1 LRKEV
6 KVRKQIIG
14 PNRFLNFRKAI
25 GILNKSDRKK
35 LAYITAIQIFLGVL
49 DLLGVLAVGLLGTL
63 SVTGVQSRDPS
74 SRVYKILEMLG
85 ISSFSIQ
92 VQASIIGLT
101 AVFLLVGRTII
112 SIFIT
117 RRILYFMGRRGAVI
131 SANLI
136 SRLLAQPLL
145 VIQRWSTQE
154 SLFAVTS
161 GVQIIA
167 LQIIALSV
175 MLVADIALLFI
186 LILGLFAVDPITS
199 VGTVIIFGVVALVL
213 YKLMHERANNI
224 GNLNSRLTIKSNE
237 KIVEVFSSYRESV
250 VRNRRDY
257 YARTIAETRLEI
269 ADVNAEISFM
279 PYISKYVL
287 ETTVVIGAVLIG
299 GLQFA
304 LQDAAHAVATLAVF
318 VATGTRIGPAVL
330 RIQQGVVMMK
340 NSFGMAKPTLD
351 LIEFLGNK
359 PMVEHFN
366 DVVHTEHV
374 GFEASIELSN
384 VSLTYPGKSEFALN
398 NVSLSTSAGKIIAI
412 VGPSGAG
419 KTTLVDVLLGV
430 IEPDEGLVKISNV
443 NPLEAIADWPGAIS
457 YVPQDVMV
465 VNGSIREN
473 VALGYPIAS
482 APDDLVN
489 SALSI
494 ASLSEFVVNLPEG
507 LDTNLGERG
516 GKISGGQRQRIGI
529 ARALFTKPK
538 LLVLDEAT
546 SALDGD
552 TEESI
557 SSDIQKLKG
566 STTVV
571 IIAHRLSTVRDAD
584 LVLYMDKGEIIAR
597 GVFEEVRNAVPDFDR
612 QAKLMGL

>member
-1 LRKEV
+1 V
-6 KVRKQIIG
+6 INQILG
-14 PNRFLNFRKAI
+14 PNKFLNFRKSI
-25 GILNKSDRKK
+25 GILDKKDIKK
-35 LAYITAIQIFLGVL
+35 LTYITAIQIFLGVL

-74 SRVYKILEMLG
+74 SRVYKVLEILG

-92 VQASIIGLT
+92 AQASIIGLA
-101 AVFLLVGRTII
+101 AVSLLVGRTII

-117 RRILYFMGRRGAVI
+117 RRILYFMSRRGAVL

-175 MLVADIALLFI
+175 MLVADVALLFI
-186 LILGLFAVDPITS
+186 LILGLFAVDPVTS
-199 VGTVIIFGVVALVL
+199 IGTVLIFGVVAWVL
-213 YKLMHERANNI
+213 YKLMHERANRI

-257 YARTIAETRLEI
+257 YARSIAETRLDI
-269 ADVNAEISFM
+269 ANVYAEIGFM

-287 ETTVVIGAVLIG
+287 ETTVVVGAVLIG
-299 GLQFA
+299 ALQFA
-304 LQDAAHAVATLAVF
+304 LQDAAHAVATLAIF

-340 NSFGMAKPTLD
+340 SSFGMAKPTLD

-359 PMVEHFN
+359 PMIEN
-366 DVVHTEHV
+366 YDDVVHTEHF
-374 GFEASIELSN
+374 GFDAGVELSN
-384 VSLTYPGKSEFALN
+384 VSLTYPDNSESALK
-398 NVSLSTSAGKIIAI
+398 NVSISASAGKIIAI

-430 IEPDEGLVKISNV
+430 IEPDNGSVQISKV
-443 NPLEAIADWPGAIS
+443 TPLEAIAKWPGAIS

-473 VALGYPIAS
+473 VALGYPLDA
-482 APDDLVN
+482 ARDELVN

-494 ASLSEFVVNLPEG
+494 ASLSDFVANLPEG

-571 IIAHRLSTVRDAD
+571 LIAHRLSTVRDAD
-584 LVLYMDKGEIIAR
+584 LVLYMDKGEIVAR
-597 GVFEEVRNAVPDFDR
+597 GTFEEVRNAVPDFDR

>member
-1 LRKEV
+1 
-6 KVRKQIIG
+6 
-14 PNRFLNFRKAI
+14 
-25 GILNKSDRKK
+25 
-35 LAYITAIQIFLGVL
+35 
-49 DLLGVLAVGLLGTL
+49 
-63 SVTGVQSRDPS
+63 
-74 SRVYKILEMLG
+74 
-85 ISSFSIQ
+85 
-92 VQASIIGLT
+92 
-101 AVFLLVGRTII
+101 
-112 SIFIT
+112 
-117 RRILYFMGRRGAVI
+117 
-131 SANLI
+131 
-136 SRLLAQPLL
+136 
-145 VIQRWSTQE
+145 
-154 SLFAVTS
+154 
-161 GVQIIA
+161 
-167 LQIIALSV
+167 
-175 MLVADIALLFI
+175 
-186 LILGLFAVDPITS
+186 LILGLFAVDPVTS
-199 VGTVIIFGVVALVL
+199 IGTVLIFGVVAWVL
-213 YKLMHERANNI
+213 YKLMHERANRI

-257 YARTIAETRLEI
+257 YARSIAETRLDI
-269 ADVNAEISFM
+269 ANVYAEIGFM

-287 ETTVVIGAVLIG
+287 ETTVVVGAVLIG
-299 GLQFA
+299 ALQFA
-304 LQDAAHAVATLAVF
+304 LQDAAHAVATLAIF

-340 NSFGMAKPTLD
+340 SSFGMAKPTLD

-359 PMVEHFN
+359 PMIEN
-366 DVVHTEHV
+366 YDDVVHTEHF
-374 GFEASIELSN
+374 GFDAGVELSN
-384 VSLTYPGKSEFALN
+384 VSLTYPDNSESALK
-398 NVSLSTSAGKIIAI
+398 NVSISASAGKIIAI

-430 IEPDEGLVKISNV
+430 IEPDNGSVQISKV
-443 NPLEAIADWPGAIS
+443 TPLEAIAKWPGAIS

-473 VALGYPIAS
+473 VALGYPLDA
-482 APDDLVN
+482 ARDELVN

-494 ASLSEFVVNLPEG
+494 ASLSDFVANLPEG

-571 IIAHRLSTVRDAD
+571 LIAHRLSTVRDAD
-584 LVLYMDKGEIIAR
+584 LVLYMDKGEIVAR
-597 GVFEEVRNAVPDFDR
+597 GTFEEVRNAVPDFDR

>member
-1 LRKEV
+1 MKFYSL
-6 KVRKQIIG
+6 G
-14 PNRFLNFRKAI
+14 PQRFLNFRKAI
-25 GILNKSDRKK
+25 RILEKSDRRK
-35 LAYITAIQIFLGVL
+35 LAYITVIQIFLGLL

-74 SRVYKILEMLG
+74 SRVYKVLEMLG
-85 ISSFSIQ
+85 IVNLSIQ
-92 VQASIIGLT
+92 VQASIIGIT
-101 AVFLLVGRTII
+101 AVFLLVGRTIF

-117 RRILYFMGRRGAVI
+117 RRILYFMARRGAVI

-145 VIQRWSTQE
+145 VIQKRSTQE
-154 SLFAVTS
+154 SLFAVTT

-186 LILGLFAVDPITS
+186 LIIGLFAVDPITS
-199 VGTVIIFGVVALVL
+199 VGTVMIFGIVALIL
-213 YKLMHERANNI
+213 YNLMHKRANRI
-224 GNLNSRLTIKSNE
+224 GALNSRLSIKSNE

-269 ADVNAEISFM
+269 ANANAEIGFM

-287 ETTVVIGAVLIG
+287 ETTVVVGAVLIG
-299 GLQFA
+299 ALQFTV
-304 LQDAAHAVATLAVF
+304 QDAAHAVATLAIF

-340 NSFGMAKPTLD
+340 SSFGMAKPTLD
-351 LIEFLGNK
+351 LIDFLGNK
-359 PMVEHFN
+359 PMVEHFD
-366 DVVHTEHV
+366 DVVHTEHP
-374 GFEASIELSN
+374 GFEASIELTN
-384 VSLTYPGKSEFALN
+384 ISLTYPGKSDPALEKISIKVN
-398 NVSLSTSAGKIIAI
+398 AGKIIAI

-430 IEPDEGLVKISNV
+430 IEPDKGSARISNV
-443 NPLEAIADWPGAIS
+443 TPLEAIAKWPGAIS

-465 VNGSIREN
+465 VNGTIREN
-473 VALGYPIAS
+473 VALGFPIHAAS
-482 APDDLVN
+482 DELVT

-494 ASLSEFVVNLPEG
+494 ASLNDFVADLPEG

-571 IIAHRLSTVRDAD
+571 LIAHRLSTVRDAD
-584 LVLYMDKGEIIAR
+584 IVLYMDKGEIVAK
-597 GVFEEVRNAVPDFDR
+597 GTFDEVRNAVPDFNR